1 MFIRFAFLLSI
12 MKLLKRLAFAIYPR
26 PRQTASFGE
35 ASLVQMPRRVQ
46 GARHIEVG
54 DDVIIQAHS
63 WLAAFERYGDQA
75 FQPRIRIG
83 SHTRIG
89 RHAVITAIDS
99 VALGDGCLLS
109 EQVFISDH
117 THEYVASTVPPH
129 RQPLASRGPVSIGKH
144 CFIGMRAC
152 VLSSVTLGDYCVVGA
167 NSVVT
172 HSFPAGSIIAGAPA
186 RLIRQQAIPVEQ
198 PSSSHDIR

>member
-1 MFIRFAFLLSI
+1 ME
-12 MKLLKRLAFAIYPR
+12 LLKRLAFAIYPR
-26 PRQTASFGE
+26 PRRIASFGE
-35 ASLVQMPRRVQ
+35 ASLIQMPRRVQ

-54 DDVIIQAHS
+54 DDVVIQAHS
-63 WLAAFERYGDQA
+63 WLAAFDRYGNQT

-89 RHAVITAIDS
+89 RYAVITAINN
-99 VALGDGCLLS
+99 VTLGEGCLLS

-117 THEYVASTVPPH
+117 THESVASDVPPP
-129 RQPLASRGPVSIGKH
+129 RQPLASRGSVSIGRH

-152 VLSSVTLGDYCVVGA
+152 VLSGVTLGDYCVVGA

-186 RLIRQQAIPVEQ
+186 RLIRQQAVPAE
-198 PSSSHDIR
+198 PSSSSHDIR